1 MTTQKTLQTMMINI
15 LLYGTIQSIKQRKI
29 KYFSLF
35 ENIAFDGVII
45 TKNRIFSEYKPKE

>member
-1 MTTQKTLQTMMINI
+1 MMINI